1 MMPPVF
7 EGRFSK
13 PITSHE
19 QLRSH
24 SPEPSPIARDKVIDY
39 LDDFCREFIALS
51 PFVVIAS
58 IGDGGWV
65 DQSPKGDPAG
75 FVKILDEKTLAIP
88 DRLGNKRHDTFEN
101 VLNNPSVGLIFLMPG
116 KRETLRVSGQALLVQ
131 DEDLRAEMAH
141 KGKVPQFAL
150 VVHVERIMFHCSKC
164 MIRSGLWNPES
175 WEDVSGVSSLAEAM
189 KVHAEMGEP
198 LDEIQ
203 GIITRSE
210 TEKLY

>member
-1 MMPPVF
+1 MSFPNAD
-7 EGRFSK
+7 RFTA
-13 PITSHE
+13 PIRSLDD
-19 QLRSH
+19 LRAL
-24 SPEPSPIARDKVIDY
+24 SPEPSPIARDKVIDH
-39 LDDFCREFIALS
+39 LDDFCREFIELS
-51 PFVVIAS
+51 PFLVIAS
-58 IGDGGWV
+58 IGEGGWV

-88 DRLGNKRHDTFEN
+88 DRLGNKRHDTFVN
-101 VLNNPSVGLIFLMPG
+101 VLENPSVGLIFLMPG

-131 DEDLRAEMAH
+131 DEDLREKMAH

-164 MIRSGLWNPES
+164 MVRSGLWNPET
-175 WEDVSGVSSLAEAM
+175 WADVSGVSSLAEAM
-189 KVHAEMGEP
+189 KVHAQMSEP